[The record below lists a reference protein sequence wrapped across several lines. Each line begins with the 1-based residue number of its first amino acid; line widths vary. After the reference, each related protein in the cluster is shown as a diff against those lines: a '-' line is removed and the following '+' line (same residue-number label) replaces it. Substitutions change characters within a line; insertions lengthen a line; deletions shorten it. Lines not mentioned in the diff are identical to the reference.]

1 MNVRFKVHDSFG
13 DSLLSIKVQFITAE
27 TEDIEIVG
35 ILEAVVDLLDWLHV
49 PLSEFRRE

>member
-1 MNVRFKVHDSFG
+1 MRDSTVHG
-13 DSLLSIKVQFITAE
+13 ALQFRRQLTLKTKLITAE